1 MFQVSV
7 SKQFLIIG
15 VYALPPSPAPAH
27 FLRLVSHRPKFLGLV
42 QTDKRVEEDKAAS
55 KGPQAQDPTGPDS
68 EQLGCVAATSL
79 RASAPRMVPSG
90 LGTGED
96 ERGPLNEG
104 NH

>member
-55 KGPQAQDPTGPDS
+55 KGPQAQDPTGPTPNS
-68 EQLGCVAATSL
+68 WGVCGCHQS
-79 RASAPRMVPSG
+79 PG
-90 LGTGED
+90 LSSQN
-96 ERGPLNEG
+96 GPFWFG
-104 NH
+104 NW

>member
-1 MFQVSV
+1 MFQVSM

-55 KGPQAQDPTGPDS
+55 KGPQAQDPTGPTPNS
-68 EQLGCVAATSL
+68 WGVWLPPVSGPQLPEWSL
-79 RASAPRMVPSG
+79 LVWELVRMKEV
-90 LGTGED
+90 
-96 ERGPLNEG
+96 
-104 NH
+104 H